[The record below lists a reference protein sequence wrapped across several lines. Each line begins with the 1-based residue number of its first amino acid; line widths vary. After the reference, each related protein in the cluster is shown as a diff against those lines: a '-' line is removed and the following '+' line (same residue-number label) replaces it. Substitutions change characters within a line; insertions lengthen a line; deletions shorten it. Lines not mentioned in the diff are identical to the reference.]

1 MAAALGAPALQAAVF
16 GTDDRTALPA
26 GRAALSHSI
35 GLLYEPRSH
44 SVCTGFCVG
53 DDVVAT
59 AGHCLFRT
67 EGERPLKI
75 RGFQF
80 RLQPIKGRSSISR
93 IAGSDRNAETQHVAA
108 GSQKLKV
115 HPPIDAAHDWALL
128 KLAAPICRGH
138 VLALSRQPEDELIR
152 LSAAQ
157 RVYQVSYH
165 RDYGNW
171 ELAYGAPCAV
181 RRSFAGADWKAIS
194 KDFVEAA
201 HVIMHTCDTGGA
213 SSGSPML
220 IDGPQGPEVV
230 GINVGTYLQ
239 ARVLT
244 QRGEVVHRY
253 KSETV
258 ANTAVGV
265 SAFRPALE
273 AILRA
278 DILATRGDVSE
289 LQRLLI
295 AEGHYSGAPDGV
307 YGPLLRE
314 AIRAF
319 ERAEGRSE
327 TGLATTSLM
336 KRLGA
341 RDAERRG
348 RSPGPGAPRPP
359 AVETGSVGSHNL
371 TRSKASL
378 PLRGKASL
386 PLRGK
391 ARLP

>member
-1 MAAALGAPALQAAVF
+1 VN
-16 GTDDRTALPA
+16 
-26 GRAALSHSI
+26 GR
-35 GLLYEPRSH
+35 Y
-44 SVCTGFCVG
+44 
-53 DDVVAT
+53 
-59 AGHCLFRT
+59 
-67 EGERPLKI
+67 
-75 RGFQF
+75 
-80 RLQPIKGRSSISR
+80 SSSR
-93 IAGSDRNAETQHVAA
+93 IAGSERNAETQNVAA

-128 KLAAPICRGH
+128 KLAQPICRGNA
-138 VLALSRQPEDELIR
+138 LSLSRQPEDALIR

-165 RDYGNW
+165 RDFGNW
-171 ELAYGAPCAV
+171 QLAYGAPCAV

-201 HVIMHTCDTGGA
+201 HVILHTCDTGGA

-220 IDGPQGPEVV
+220 IDGAQGPEVV

-265 SAFRPALE
+265 SAFRPALD
-273 AILRA
+273 ALLRA
-278 DILATRGDVSE
+278 DILATRGDVLE

-295 AEGHYSGAPDGV
+295 SEGHYGGVADGI
-307 YGPLLRE
+307 YGPMLGD

-327 TGLATTSLM
+327 TGLATSALL

-348 RSPGPGAPRPP
+348 GGPPAVARPP
-359 AVETGSVGSHNL
+359 NVETGSVGSHDL
-371 TRSKASL
+371 S
-378 PLRGKASL
+378 G
-386 PLRGK
+386 GK